1 MMTTTLKKL
10 SALILALGMI
20 FILSFPSLAHAA
32 DTGGSDHFELTVVEN
47 KDSKSGAEIADL
59 TIQNISGKTGT
70 NVTFEADLPTIF
82 HDKDLKKVTVNVG
95 TLKAGDAKTYQVSRK
110 TDGTVTTTPLPT
122 TGNLSTTGAT
132 NTATK
137 TNTPLP
143 STGEKMT
150 PVLMVLGL
158 GVLAAVLIVAIK
170 HRKVAKNVLA
180 LVLLLAGLGSATT
193 VNAAEKTYHHRDE
206 VRNHAVELAG
216 TTHVFHLAAEGDF
229 ENDVTPTPVAY
240 KMTFDSNGGSAVTP
254 VTDIAEGATVTEP
267 SAPSKTGYTFDGW
280 YEQSD
285 FSDTAW
291 DFATDKMPA
300 KDVTLYAKWTV
311 NSYTVTFDSKGGDV
325 VPSATVTYGN
335 TVAKPSDPEN
345 PSLDDTIKNV
355 TDANDAPVHDFTF
368 KNWYTDEAL
377 TTPFDFDTPI
387 TADITLYAKWGLPI
401 VELGGHEDGTL
412 GTQFDRVWF
421 SNSWWRILKAD
432 MDTDA
437 TNGNQA
443 LILKEQALTK
453 EEIDVN
459 AVDNL
464 VKFDTTATNWMDP
477 YFHNVTTATGYGE
490 SHLKAVIDSYYNMA
504 IAPTYSNYVLPVD
517 LDLPNWTRYRDNILF
532 ERFHTGGQIGYNNW
546 SWQNKQS
553 WFTDARFATSL
564 TNLTNDSG
572 ITNDVNALKQQAF
585 ALSYGDIQTLDKNT
599 FYEYKGGLQ
608 SNLGQYNT
616 LLDISDINAIPLS
629 FWIRSAGS
637 ASSTAGDVGAGT
649 FVYSN
654 GISSAKLPV
663 RPALAIQLD

>member
-1 MMTTTLKKL
+1 MMTTTLKKF
-10 SALILALGMI
+10 SALMLAFGMI
-20 FILSFPSLAHAA
+20 FILSFPSIAHAA

-59 TIQNISGKTGT
+59 TIKNISGKTGT

-82 HDKDLKKVTVNVG
+82 HDKDMKKVTVNVG

-122 TGNLSTTGAT
+122 TGNLPTTGAT

-137 TNTPLP
+137 TSTPLP

-158 GVLAAVLIVAIK
+158 GVLAAVLIIAIK
-170 HRKVAKNVLA
+170 HRKAAKNVLA
-180 LVLLLAGLGSATT
+180 LILLIAGLGSAAT

-229 ENDVTPTPVAY
+229 ENDVTPTPVTY
-240 KMTFDSNGGSAVTP
+240 KMTFDSNGGSAVTS

-267 SAPSKTGYTFDGW
+267 IAPSKTGYTFDGW

-285 FSDTAW
+285 FSETAW

-311 NSYTVTFDSKGGDV
+311 NSYTVTFDSKGGDA

-401 VELGGHEDGTL
+401 VELGDHDDGTL
-412 GTQFDRVWF
+412 GTQFDRVWL

-432 MDTDA
+432 IDTDA
-437 TNGNQA
+437 TNDNQA
-443 LILKEQALTK
+443 LVIKEQVLTAQ
-453 EEIDVN
+453 ENGTGDV
-459 AVDNL
+459 V
-464 VKFDTTATNWMDP
+464 VQFDTTATNWDSP
-477 YFHNVTTATGYGE
+477 YFHDDTTSTGYGE
-490 SHLKAVIDSYYNMA
+490 SHLKDVIDSYYNMA

-517 LDLPNWTRYRDNILF
+517 LDLPNWSRYQNAGLVPYSG
-532 ERFHTGGQIGYNNW
+532 TSLAYNNW
-546 SWQNKQS
+546 YWQDWQS
-553 WFTDARFATSL
+553 YYTDNRFPTSL
-564 TNLTNDSG
+564 TPLT
-572 ITNDVNALKQQAF
+572 TLKQQAF
-585 ALSYGDIQTLDKNT
+585 ALSYGDIQSLDKST
-599 FYEYKGGLQ
+599 FYDD
-608 SNLGQYNT
+608 NLNWNPNATQNNDGYYST
-616 LLDISDINAIPLS
+616 LLDFTAYPY
-629 FWIRSAGS
+629 FWLRSAG
-637 ASSTAGDVGAGT
+637 GYYYGAGAVSAGY
-649 FVYSN
+649 FHYRDAVYFS
-654 GISSAKLPV
+654 LPV
-663 RPALAIQLD
+663 RPALAIQLS

>member
-1 MMTTTLKKL
+1 MTTTLKKL
-10 SALILALGMI
+10 SALMLALGMI
-20 FILSFPSLAHAA
+20 FILSFPSIAHAA

-59 TIQNISGKTGT
+59 TIKNISGKTGT

-122 TGNLSTTGAT
+122 TGTT

-137 TNTPLP
+137 TSTSLP

-158 GVLAAVLIVAIK
+158 SVLAAVLIIAIK
-170 HRKVAKNVLA
+170 HRKAAKNVLA
-180 LVLLLAGLGSATT
+180 LILLIAGLGSAVT

-206 VRNHAVELAG
+206 VRNHAVELGG

-229 ENDVTPTPVAY
+229 ENDATPPVTPTPVTY

-267 SAPSKTGYTFDGW
+267 IAPSKTGYTFDGW

-291 DFATDKMPA
+291 DFATNKMPA

-335 TVAKPSDPEN
+335 TVSKPSDPAK
-345 PSLDDTIKNV
+345 DDATPNV
-355 TDANDAPVHDFTF
+355 TAAGDASAHDFIL
-368 KNWYTDEAL
+368 KGWYTDEAL

-412 GTQFDRVWF
+412 GTQFDRVWL

-437 TNGNQA
+437 TNDNQA
-443 LILKEQALTK
+443 LVIKEQALTDQ
-453 EEIDVN
+453 ETGDGTAMVQ
-459 AVDNL
+459 
-464 VKFDTTATNWMDP
+464 FDTTATNWNSP
-477 YFHNVTTATGYGE
+477 YFHDDSTSTGYGE
-490 SHLKAVIDSYYNMA
+490 SHLKAVIDSYYNTA

-517 LDLPNWTRYRDNILF
+517 LDLPNWARYSDNILF
-532 ERFHTGGQIGYNNW
+532 NQYVSNLPLAYNNW
-546 SWQNKQS
+546 YRQDWQS
-553 WFTDARFATSL
+553 YYTDNRFPTSL
-564 TNLTNDSG
+564 TPLT
-572 ITNDVNALKQQAF
+572 TLKQQAF
-585 ALSYGDIQTLDKNT
+585 ALSHGDIQSLDKNT
-599 FYEYKGGLQ
+599 FYEGKDGSPSATGYY
-608 SNLGQYNT
+608 ST
-616 LLDISDINAIPLS
+616 LLDFTAIDANYNS
-629 FWIRSAGS
+629 FWPRS
-637 ASSTAGDVGAGT
+637 VGAFYYAAGAV
-649 FVYSN
+649 FSGNFRYYNSARYS
-654 GISSAKLPV
+654 LPV

>member
-10 SALILALGMI
+10 SVLMLALGMI

-170 HRKVAKNVLA
+170 HRKTAKNVLA
-180 LVLLLAGLGSATT
+180 LVLLIVGLGSAAT
-193 VNAAEKTYHHRDE
+193 VNAAEETYHHRDE

-229 ENDVTPTPVAY
+229 ENDVTPAPVAY

-254 VTDIAEGATVTEP
+254 VTDIGEGATVTEP

-280 YEQSD
+280 YEQPD

-300 KDVTLYAKWTV
+300 KDVTLYAKWTPTTYAISYEL
-311 NSYTVTFDSKGGDV
+311 NGGTNYPSAITSYTIASQTITLGTPSKFGFVFDGWYDT
-325 VPSATVTYGN
+325 AN
-335 TVAKPSDPEN
+335 FDNVA
-345 PSLDDTIKNV
+345 V
-355 TDANDAPVHDFTF
+355 TDIATGSTGD
-368 KNWYTDEAL
+368 KE
-377 TTPFDFDTPI
+377 
-387 TADITLYAKWGLPI
+387 LYAKWSVDPAAP
-401 VELGGHEDGTL
+401 VTDGTPEIGETVTFA
-412 GTQFDRVWF
+412 GTD
-421 SNSWWRILKAD
+421 WRILKLD
-432 MDTDA
+432 MDEEPS
-437 TNGNQA
+437 NGNQA
-443 LILKEQALTK
+443 LVIKEQALTAQ
-453 EEIDVN
+453 ETGDG
-459 AVDNL
+459 AVDKY
-464 VKFDTTATNWMDP
+464 VKFDKTATNLKRL
-477 YFHNVTTATGYGE
+477 YFHDDTTSTGYGE
-490 SHLKAVIDSYYNMA
+490 SHIKEVIDTYYDDKV
-504 IAPTYSNYVLPVD
+504 APACSGYVLPVD
-517 LDLPNWTRYRDNILF
+517 LDLPNWSRYSDNILF
-532 ERFHTGGQIGYNNW
+532 NQYDSNLPLAYDNWYWQDWQSYYTDNRFP
-546 SWQNKQS
+546 
-553 WFTDARFATSL
+553 TSL
-564 TNLTNDSG
+564 APLT
-572 ITNDVNALKQQAF
+572 VLKQQAF
-585 ALSYGDIQTLDKNT
+585 ALSYGDIQTLDKST
-599 FYEYKGGLQ
+599 FYEGKGG
-608 SNLGQYNT
+608 SPSATGYYST
-616 LLDISDINAIPLS
+616 LLDFTAYPY
-629 FWIRSAGS
+629 FWHRSAGNGYFD
-637 ASSTAGDVGAGT
+637 AGAVNNGNFSYD
-649 FVYSN
+649 YSVRN
-654 GISSAKLPV
+654 SLPV

>member
-1 MMTTTLKKL
+1 MTTTLKKL
-10 SALILALGMI
+10 NALMLALGII
-20 FILSFPSLAHAA
+20 FILSFPSIAHAA

-59 TIQNISGKTGT
+59 TIKNISGKTGT

-82 HDKDLKKVTVNVG
+82 YDKDLKKVTFNVG

-122 TGNLSTTGAT
+122 IGNLPTTGAT
-132 NTATK
+132 S
-137 TNTPLP
+137 TPLP

-150 PVLMVLGL
+150 SVLMVLGL
-158 GVLAAVLIVAIK
+158 GVLAAVLIIAIK
-170 HRKVAKNVLA
+170 HHKAAKNVLA
-180 LVLLLAGLGSATT
+180 LVLLIVGLGSAAT
-193 VNAAEKTYHHRDE
+193 VNAAEETYHHRDE

-216 TTHVFHLAAEGDF
+216 TTYVFHLAGEGDF
-229 ENDVTPTPVAY
+229 ENEVIPTPVTY

-254 VTDIAEGATVTEP
+254 ITDISEGATVTEP

-285 FSDTAW
+285 FSGTAW
-291 DFATDKMPA
+291 DFATNKMPA

-401 VELGGHEDGTL
+401 AELAGHDDGTL
-412 GTQFDRVWF
+412 GTQFDRVWL

-437 TNGNQA
+437 TNDNQT
-443 LILKEQALTK
+443 LILKEQALTAQ
-453 EEIDVN
+453 ETGDGSIDVQ
-459 AVDNL
+459 
-464 VKFDTTATNWMDP
+464 FDKKATNWDGP
-477 YFHNVTTATGYGE
+477 YFHDDTTSTGYGE
-490 SHLKAVIDSYYNMA
+490 SHLKAVIDSYYNTA
-504 IAPTYSNYVLPVD
+504 IAPIYSNYVLPVD
-517 LDLPNWTRYRDNILF
+517 LDLPNWSRYQNPGLVPKSGNSLAYNDWYWQDSQSYYTDN
-532 ERFHTGGQIGYNNW
+532 RFP
-546 SWQNKQS
+546 
-553 WFTDARFATSL
+553 TSL
-564 TNLTNDSG
+564 TPLT
-572 ITNDVNALKQQAF
+572 TLKQQAF
-585 ALSYGDIQTLDKNT
+585 ALSYGDIQSLDKST
-599 FYEYKGGLQ
+599 FYDDNLNWNSNANQ
-608 SNLGQYNT
+608 SDTGCYST
-616 LLDISDINAIPLS
+616 LLDFTAIDANYHY
-629 FWIRSAGS
+629 FWLRSAG
-637 ASSTAGDVGAGT
+637 VYYYGAGAVH
-649 FVYSN
+649 FGYFSNDYAVGYS
-654 GISSAKLPV
+654 LPV
-663 RPALAIQLD
+663 RPALAIQLS

>member
-10 SALILALGMI
+10 SVLMLALGMI

-82 HDKDLKKVTVNVG
+82 HDKDLKKITVNVG

-158 GVLAAVLIVAIK
+158 GILAIVLIIAIK

-254 VTDIAEGATVTEP
+254 VTDIGEGATVTEP
-267 SAPSKTGYTFDGW
+267 SAPSKTGYTFGGW

-285 FSDTAW
+285 FSVAAW

-300 KDVTLYAKWTV
+300 KDVTLYAKWTPTTYAISYEL
-311 NSYTVTFDSKGGDV
+311 NGGTNYPSAITSYTIASQTITLGTPSKFGFVFDGWYDT
-325 VPSATVTYGN
+325 AN
-335 TVAKPSDPEN
+335 FDNVA
-345 PSLDDTIKNV
+345 V
-355 TDANDAPVHDFTF
+355 TDIATGSTGD
-368 KNWYTDEAL
+368 KE
-377 TTPFDFDTPI
+377 
-387 TADITLYAKWGLPI
+387 LYAKWSVDPAAP
-401 VELGGHEDGTL
+401 VTDGTPEIGETVTFA
-412 GTQFDRVWF
+412 GTD
-421 SNSWWRILKAD
+421 WRILKLD
-432 MDTDA
+432 MDEEPS
-437 TNGNQA
+437 NGNQA
-443 LILKEQALTK
+443 LVIKEQALTAQ
-453 EEIDVN
+453 ETGDGNIMVQ
-459 AVDNL
+459 
-464 VKFDTTATNWMDP
+464 FDTTATNWDSP
-477 YFHNVTTATGYGE
+477 YFHDDSTSTGYGE
-490 SHLKAVIDSYYNMA
+490 SHLKAVIDSYYNTS

-517 LDLPNWTRYRDNILF
+517 LDLPNWARYQKAGLF
-532 ERFHTGGQIGYNNW
+532 PNSGTSLAYNNW
-546 SWQNKQS
+546 YWQDSQS
-553 WFTDARFATSL
+553 YYTDNRFPTSL
-564 TNLTNDSG
+564 TPLT
-572 ITNDVNALKQQAF
+572 TLKQQAF
-585 ALSYGDIQTLDKNT
+585 ALSYGDIQSLDKST
-599 FYEYKGGLQ
+599 FYDDNLNWNSNASQ
-608 SNLGQYNT
+608 SDTGYYST
-616 LLDISDINAIPLS
+616 LLDFRAIDANYPN
-629 FWIRSAGS
+629 FWLRSAGEYFNQ
-637 ASSTAGDVGAGT
+637 AGVVGAGT
-649 FVYSN
+649 FGSGFYVNLSM
-654 GISSAKLPV
+654 PV

>member
-1 MMTTTLKKL
+1 MMTTTFKKL

-20 FILSFPSLAHAA
+20 FILSFPSIAHAA

-59 TIQNISGKTGT
+59 TIKNISGKTGT

-82 HDKDLKKVTVNVG
+82 HDKDLKKVTFNVG

-122 TGNLSTTGAT
+122 TGAT

-150 PVLMVLGL
+150 ATLVVLGL
-158 GVLAAVLIVAIK
+158 GILAIVLIIAIK
-170 HRKVAKNVLA
+170 HRKTAKNVLA
-180 LVLLLAGLGSATT
+180 LVLLIAGLGSATT
-193 VNAAEKTYHHRDE
+193 VNAAEETYHHRDE

-216 TTHVFHLAAEGDF
+216 TTYVFHLAAEGDF
-229 ENDVTPTPVAY
+229 ENDATPPVNPTKTY
-240 KMTFDSNGGSAVTP
+240 TVTFDSNGGSAVTS

-267 SAPSKTGYTFDGW
+267 IAPSKTGYTFDGW
-280 YEQSD
+280 YEQPD
-285 FSDTAW
+285 FSETAW

-355 TDANDAPVHDFTF
+355 TDANDAPAHDFTF
-368 KNWYTDEAL
+368 KNWYTDESL

-387 TADITLYAKWGLPI
+387 TADIKLYAKWGLPI
-401 VELGGHEDGTL
+401 AELAGHEDGML
-412 GTQFDRVWF
+412 GTQFDRVWL

-432 MDTDA
+432 MADPS
-437 TNGNQA
+437 NGNQA
-443 LILKEQALTK
+443 LILKEQALTAQ
-453 EEIDVN
+453 ENGTGDV
-459 AVDNL
+459 V
-464 VKFDTTATNWMDP
+464 VQFDTTATNWDSP
-477 YFHNVTTATGYGE
+477 YFHDDTTSTGYGE
-490 SHLKAVIDSYYNMA
+490 SHLKAVIDSYYKGF
-504 IAPTYSNYVLPVD
+504 IAPSYSSYVLPVD
-517 LDLPNWTRYRDNILF
+517 LDLPNWPRYQNAGLASTNSKPLDYNNWYWQNSQSYYRDN
-532 ERFHTGGQIGYNNW
+532 RFP
-546 SWQNKQS
+546 
-553 WFTDARFATSL
+553 TSL
-564 TNLTNDSG
+564 TPLT
-572 ITNDVNALKQQAF
+572 TLKQQAF
-585 ALSYGDIQTLDKNT
+585 ALSYGDIQTLDKST
-599 FYEYKGGLQ
+599 FYEGKGG
-608 SNLGQYNT
+608 SPSATGYYST
-616 LLDISDINAIPLS
+616 LLDFTAYPY
-629 FWIRSAGS
+629 FWHRSAGNGYFD
-637 ASSTAGDVGAGT
+637 AGAVNNGNFSYD
-649 FVYSN
+649 YSVRN
-654 GISSAKLPV
+654 SLPV

>member
-82 HDKDLKKVTVNVG
+82 HDKDLKKITVNVG

-158 GVLAAVLIVAIK
+158 GILAIVLIIAIK

-254 VTDIAEGATVTEP
+254 VTDIGEGATVTEP

-280 YEQSD
+280 YEQPD

-300 KDVTLYAKWTV
+300 KDVTLYAKWTPTTYAISYEL
-311 NSYTVTFDSKGGDV
+311 NGGTNYPSAITSYTIASQTITLGTPSKFGFVFDGWYDT
-325 VPSATVTYGN
+325 AN
-335 TVAKPSDPEN
+335 FDNVA
-345 PSLDDTIKNV
+345 V
-355 TDANDAPVHDFTF
+355 TDIATGSTGD
-368 KNWYTDEAL
+368 KE
-377 TTPFDFDTPI
+377 
-387 TADITLYAKWGLPI
+387 LYAKWSVDPAAP
-401 VELGGHEDGTL
+401 VTDGTPEIGETVTFA
-412 GTQFDRVWF
+412 GTD
-421 SNSWWRILKAD
+421 WRILKLD
-432 MDTDA
+432 MDEEPS
-437 TNGNQA
+437 NGNQA
-443 LILKEQALTK
+443 LVIKEQALTAQ
-453 EEIDVN
+453 ETGDGNIMVQ
-459 AVDNL
+459 
-464 VKFDTTATNWMDP
+464 FDTTATNWNSP
-477 YFHNVTTATGYGE
+477 YFHDDSTSTGYGE
-490 SHLKAVIDSYYNMA
+490 SHLKAVIDSYYNTS

-517 LDLPNWTRYRDNILF
+517 LDLPNWSRYSDNILF
-532 ERFHTGGQIGYNNW
+532 DQYVSTLPLTYNNW
-546 SWQNKQS
+546 YWQKSQS
-553 WFTDARFATSL
+553 YYTDNRFPTSL
-564 TNLTNDSG
+564 TPLTT
-572 ITNDVNALKQQAF
+572 IKQQAF
-585 ALSYGDIQTLDKNT
+585 ALSYGDIQSLDKST
-599 FYEYKGGLQ
+599 FYDDNLNWNSNANQ
-608 SNLGQYNT
+608 SDTGYYST
-616 LLDISDINAIPLS
+616 LLDFTAIDANYPY
-629 FWIRSAGS
+629 FWLRSAGRYYC
-637 ASSTAGDVGAGT
+637 GAGAVSLGD
-649 FVYSN
+649 FGHGNDVYQ
-654 GISSAKLPV
+654 ILPI
-663 RPALAIQLD
+663 RPALAIQLS